1 MFIQDAVNSLDCWTK
16 ERPLSSSSD
25 RSVRMWK
32 VSDDSHLVFRGHKAS
47 IDNVQYLTP
56 ESYIS
61 SGQDGSLCVWKETQK
76 MGIDFGFKNKNW
88 SNEITTDV
96 KSNLYYSE
104 YQKKPSV
111 QRNYAHGYEHG
122 STNGRWISA
131 MASCKM
137 TDFVATGSH
146 DGYLRLWNA
155 RAEDRV
161 LNPSAAI
168 PVDGFIN
175 SIALSKR
182 IIAVGVGNEHRLGR
196 WWRLNKVK
204 NCVKIFKIPDVTE
217 LHRIED
223 DDSNVLLSANND
235 TDGYSS
241 DSSGHSDQSSS

>member
-61 SGQDGSLCVWKETQK
+61 SGQDGSLCVWKET
-76 MGIDFGFKNKNW
+76 
-88 SNEITTDV
+88 
-96 KSNLYYSE
+96 
-104 YQKKPSV
+104 QKKPSV